1 MIRTLGLVALLL
13 GIFLVGESAAL
24 AQRAPDMATLDRGDG
39 ISKIGIDLGFT
50 SLEFPVYD
58 SALRVEVYGQ
68 YVTRSGFGIYGALPF
83 ARSFG
88 AATEAEDPEPPDL
101 LPNNA
106 SAVGNFE
113 VGALYVV
120 TKSPRLSFVFR
131 GGLALPTASSGR
143 DASATLLS
151 ATYPRLTDVALAS
164 DAWYLRLG
172 FSPLIYV
179 DKLFFR
185 ADLGLDIGFDDSDG
199 TGDENELIR
208 INVGGGIDLGPVA
221 LGVELV
227 NLATLDDFGDGEEF
241 IHTLAVTLRFMGKDL
256 QPFLSVG
263 APIDDSRRERVNLFL
278 AAGIQIVP

>member
-1 MIRTLGLVALLL
+1 MIRSLGIVILLL
-13 GIFLVGESAAL
+13 GFALAGEQTAH

-39 ISKIGIDLGFT
+39 ITKLGIDLGFT
-50 SLEFPVYD
+50 VLDFPAYE
-58 SALRVEVYGQ
+58 SALRAEIYGQ
-68 YVTRSGFGIYGALPF
+68 YVTRSGFGIYGAVPL

-88 AATEAEDPEPPDL
+88 AANEMEDPEPPDL

-106 SAVGNFE
+106 TAVGNFE
-113 VGALYVV
+113 AGILFVA

-172 FSPLIYV
+172 VSPLVYV
-179 DKLFFR
+179 DRVFFR
-185 ADLGLDIGFDDSDG
+185 ADLGLDIGFDDDDG
-199 TGDENELIR
+199 TGDENELLR
-208 INVGGGIDLGPVA
+208 LNVGVGVDLGAAAVG
-221 LGVELV
+221 LELV

-241 IHTLAVTLRFMGKDL
+241 LHTLAITLRFMGKQL

-263 APIDDSRRERVNLFL
+263 APIDDSRRDQVKLFI
-278 AAGIQIVP
+278 AGGIQIVP